1 MDDSRINDRR
11 DGDVSKLGRTG
22 MGRTMGTS
30 FSMRSTTGFSNPEKK
45 KKKRM
50 ILKRIIE

>member
-1 MDDSRINDRR
+1 MDDSKINDGK
-11 DGDVSKLGRTG
+11 GDVSKLGRTG
-22 MGRTMGTS
+22 MMGKTMGTS
-30 FSMRSTTGFSNPEKK
+30 FSMRSTTNFANPEK